1 MKERLV
7 GFLRRRSHGR
17 RKILEFPGLNRFTYK
32 LHIHSPLIH
41 KDARVFIT
49 HADLLDGRLQIVVVV
64 GVQEYIKYR
73 HILHQLINQLPGL
86 PLLNSQDISGICDA
100 VLSPALLHKKLD
112 TLVIV
117 FCSRQLL

>member
-1 MKERLV
+1 MKESLV
-7 GFLRRRSHGR
+7 GFLRRCSHSR
-17 RKILEFPGLNRFTYK
+17 RKILEFPSLNCFTYE
-32 LHIHSPLIH
+32 LHIHSPLLH

-49 HADLLDGRLQIVVVV
+49 HADLLDGCLQIVVVI
-64 GVQEYIKYR
+64 GVQEHVEYR
-73 HILHQLINQLPGL
+73 HILHQLVNQLPGL
-86 PLLNSQDISGICDA
+86 PLLNGQDVSGICHA